1 MNPRILC
8 VCAFIALAVAMA
20 SAQTKTTM
28 SGKCG
33 KADVQQSVPAGDQPG
48 HAFVL
53 SQGKCSVTG
62 KVNGATGKD
71 GVFAEHGEATATHL
85 KNWGVYTVTFDSGD
99 KIFYDYQGTSTMK
112 DGNFQTGTNKYQIAS
127 GTGKMKGLKGSG
139 SCKLTGNSD
148 GTLEYSCTGEY
159 TLAGGAMAKPAMAKP

>member
-1 MNPRILC
+1 MKTRILC
-8 VCAFIALAVAMA
+8 VCAFVALVAVLA

-28 SGKCG
+28 TGKCG
-33 KADVQQSVPAGDQPG
+33 KPDVQQSVPAGDQMG

-62 KVNGATGKD
+62 KINGVTPKD

-85 KNWGVYTVTFDSGD
+85 KNWGVYTVTLDSGD
-99 KIFYDYQGTSTMK
+99 KIFYDYQGTGTTK
-112 DGNFQTGTNKYQIAS
+112 DGNFQTGTNKYQVAS
-127 GTGKMKGLKGSG
+127 ATGKMKGIKGSG

-148 GTLEYSCTGEY
+148 GTLDYSCTGEY